1 MKIIPEAPLF
11 RDPIYDG
18 AADPSVIWNPMEKS
32 WWIFYTNRR
41 AFSPK
46 SEIEYVHGTDIG
58 IASSD
63 DGGKTWVYRGTAN
76 GLNYEKGRNTYWA
89 PEVIEHEG
97 TYHMY
102 VSYVQGIPSSWEYPR
117 AILHYTSLNLW
128 DWKFESKLSL
138 SSERVIDA
146 CVFRLKDGQW
156 KMWYKDELHGS
167 FSYTAYSRDLYNWT
181 VGEAEITDCPH
192 EGPNVFWF
200 HEKYWLITDT
210 WEGMGV
216 YVSEDAHN
224 WKRCKD
230 ILAEPGNR
238 RDDGTI
244 GNHGDVLVINDKAY
258 IFYFTHPEVSA
269 EQRKNPDFCWEY
281 RHKRSSIQVAELV
294 FENGELICDRNHVEL
309 EL

>member
-1 MKIIPEAPLF
+1 MTERRILQLYGIPWKKRGGFFIQTAVPF
-11 RDPIYDG
+11 HQ
-18 AADPSVIWNPMEKS
+18 NPALNM
-32 WWIFYTNRR
+32 
-41 AFSPK
+41 
-46 SEIEYVHGTDIG
+46 G